1 MCGLSITQMA
11 EQQTSISFKHV
22 VDMQRRHANIV
33 ITLPQ
38 PLSAAAPP
46 SNKSSQPASTSMSI
60 CVACFKVAGVF
71 RDGTPEPFSSR
82 SIPRMS
88 RAGQRK
94 ASRPNIII
102 RCPMMII
109 RVAMQLP
116 NKLDAFVTEL
126 IAGHDCAT
134 SIFIPNTKITVVNNL
149 LTIGLM
155 GLAQF
160 SAAIDEA
167 GRRSLATA
175 ISEHAQ
181 FRRQYTS
188 NVVLGGRG
196 RPRPRDDD
204 TNVDPVDEPD
214 DDKSDDSEP
223 DERESI

>member
-1 MCGLSITQMA
+1 
-11 EQQTSISFKHV
+11 
-22 VDMQRRHANIV
+22 
-33 ITLPQ
+33 
-38 PLSAAAPP
+38 
-46 SNKSSQPASTSMSI
+46 
-60 CVACFKVAGVF
+60 
-71 RDGTPEPFSSR
+71 
-82 SIPRMS
+82 
-88 RAGQRK
+88 
-94 ASRPNIII
+94 
-102 RCPMMII
+102 MMII

-149 LTIGLM
+149 LTIGIM